1 MRQSYW
7 LRFAKEKPMLSRE
20 ESALLTETGAGTPMG
35 TYFRRYWLPALL
47 VSELPAPDCPPVRVR
62 LLGEDLIAF
71 RDSSGRVGLLDEFCA
86 HRRASLFWG
95 RNEDC
100 GLRCLYHGWKYDAEG
115 ACVDMPNEPPE
126 YAFDNRVRITAYPT
140 REYGGL
146 IWAYMGPG
154 DRVPELP
161 KLEWARV
168 PETHRYISK
177 RFQETNYLQAVEGGI
192 DSSHSNFL
200 HATVDAFRQTPAYVE
215 KVKNSANL
223 RAKYHLLDKAPHF
236 TVKKTDYGLLIAVR
250 RNAESDTYYWRLT
263 QFLLPAYSMI
273 PYQKGFSIHGHCW
286 VPRDDQTCWVW
297 TMSWN
302 PEAPLSTDEWDSIHN
317 ETFVHAKVD
326 PITFRPIRNA
336 ANNYMIDREKQRT
349 TSMSGIQSFASQDQA
364 MQEGM
369 GPLVDRTRER
379 LGTSDTAII
388 AMRRLLLQEVRALQQ
403 GHEPVAAQHGEL
415 YWVRSASTILKRD
428 VEFDE
433 GCRDLMNAEV

>member
-1 MRQSYW
+1 
-7 LRFAKEKPMLSRE
+7 MLSRE
-20 ESALLTETGAGTPMG
+20 ENALLTETGAGTPMG

-47 VSELPAPDCPPVRVR
+47 GSELPAPDCPPVRVR

-71 RDSSGRVGLLDEFCA
+71 RDSNGRVGLIDEFCA

-95 RNEDC
+95 RNEEC
-100 GLRCLYHGWKYDAEG
+100 GLRCIYHGWKYDVEG
-115 ACVDMPNEPPE
+115 ACVDMPNEPSE
-126 YAFDNRVRITAYPT
+126 YAFENKVHTTAYLT
-140 REYGGL
+140 QEYGGL

-168 PETHRYISK
+168 PEMHRYISK

-200 HATVDAFRQTPAYVE
+200 HASVEAFQQTPSYVD
-215 KVKNSANL
+215 KVKNSTNL
-223 RAKYHLLDKAPHF
+223 RAKYHLLDRAPYF

-250 RNAESDTYYWRLT
+250 RNAEPDTYYWRLT
-263 QFLLPAYSMI
+263 QFLLPGYSMI
-273 PYQKGFSIHGHCW
+273 PYQKGLSIHGHCW

-302 PEAPLSTDEWDSIHN
+302 PDAPLDAEEWDSIRK
-317 ETFVHAKVD
+317 ETFVHAQVE
-326 PITFRPIRNA
+326 PVTFRPIRNA
-336 ANNYMIDREKQRT
+336 TNNYMIDREKQRT
-349 TSMSGIQSFASQDQA
+349 TTMSGIQGFASQDQA
-364 MQEGM
+364 VQESM
-369 GPLVDRTRER
+369 GPVVDRTRER

-403 GHEPVAAQHGEL
+403 GHEPVAAQNGSL
-415 YWVRSASTILKRD
+415 YWVRSASTVLKRD
-428 VEFDE
+428 VAFEE
-433 GCRDLMNAEV
+433 GCRELLEAEI